1 MTPGFGHVVAAAH
14 SRGQLVVQPRM
25 GMSGPAHMRAGL
37 LATRSAQAVTVGTLT
52 LDSYTR
58 VGDHAAARRAVNNGN
73 SLNGFPIMAHGAD
86 TTRRMLSG
94 IRNDAFPIQVRH
106 GSADPRLIFTTLAS
120 IPIDATE
127 GGPVS
132 YCLPYS
138 RMPLRESIRC
148 WTEASRSF
156 AQLQNAGLQPH
167 METFGGC
174 MLGQMCPPSLL
185 VAISVLEAVFFRQH
199 GLRSISLSY
208 AQQTNPAQDT
218 EAISALRDLATAHLP
233 DVDWHIVL
241 YAYMG
246 VYPRTSQG
254 ARLLL
259 EEAARLAVRA
269 GAARLIV
276 KTVAEA
282 HRIPTVQ
289 ENVRALESAA
299 RAARQEHRRRPSGD
313 GQQIRAEAT
322 EIVEAVLELDED
334 VGRALALAFERGYL
348 DVPYC
353 LHPDNAGRTR
363 SFIDTEGRLQ
373 WSTTG
378 SLPVSRVVRSGTTA
392 HLTSGGLLSAL
403 SYVADRFDAPHQAST
418 YDHPTKTEH
427 RT

>member
-1 MTPGFGHVVAAAH
+1 MTLGFGHVVSTAH
-14 SRGQLVVQPRM
+14 ARGQLVVQPRM
-25 GMSGPAHMRAGL
+25 GMPVPADMRAGL
-37 LATRSAQAVTVGTLT
+37 LATKRASAVTVGTVT

-58 VGDHAAARRAVNNGN
+58 VGDHAAACRALGN
-73 SLNGFPIMAHGAD
+73 DSSLNGYPVVAHGAD
-86 TTRRMLSG
+86 TTRWMLSG
-94 IRNDAFPIQVRH
+94 VRDDTFPVQVRH
-106 GSADPRLIFTTLAS
+106 GSADPRSIFTTLAAV
-120 IPIDATE
+120 PIDATE

-138 RMPLRESIRC
+138 RMPLRESIRN

-156 AQLQNAGLQPH
+156 AQLQTTGLQPH

-174 MLGQMCPPSLL
+174 MLGQLCPPSLL
-185 VAISVLEAVFFRQH
+185 VAISVLEAIFFRQH

-208 AQQTNPAQDT
+208 AQQTNTAQDE
-218 EAISALRDLATAHLP
+218 EAITALRDVAAAHLP

-246 VYPRTSQG
+246 VYPRTPRG
-254 ARLLL
+254 AQLLL
-259 EEAARLAVRA
+259 DEAARLAVRA

-289 ENVRALESAA
+289 ENVAALETAA
-299 RAARQEHRRRPSGD
+299 RAARQERRRSPSQGA
-313 GQQIRAEAT
+313 GQQIHAEAT
-322 EIVEAVLELDED
+322 ELVNAVLDLDED
-334 VGRALALAFERGYL
+334 VGCALALAFERGYL

-363 SFIDTEGRLQ
+363 SFIDTDGRLQ

-378 SLPVSRVVRSGTTA
+378 SMPVTRVVQSGTTA
-392 HLTSGGLLSAL
+392 RLTSAGLLSAL
-403 SYVADRFDAPHQAST
+403 SYVADKFDWLHQADT
-418 YDHPTKTEH
+418 ADHPTKTEH
-427 RT
+427 